1 MKHELELFAGSHGV
15 KIDYMES
22 APSTNDIAKD
32 HFYDNGDVVIAAW
45 QSCGRG
51 QRGNSWQSR
60 PGENLTFSLVLKPDF
75 LPAEMQFL
83 LSETV
88 ALAVVKLLCEY
99 DIRAQVKWTNDI
111 YVGGKKIAGILIEN
125 DVCGANLSRSI
136 VGIGFNVNQTEFDS
150 RLSNPTSLALL
161 TGKKHEP
168 AEVFKALY
176 RSLINNFAS
185 LEQGYISEIEGL
197 YHKSLYR
204 QGEQHRYLTPT
215 GESFMGTIE
224 RVEPTGEL
232 IITHEDGTQ
241 RGYLFKE
248 IEFTI

>member
-1 MKHELELFAGSHGV
+1 MKRELELFGVRHGV

-22 APSTNDIAKD
+22 TPSTNDIAKN
-32 HFYDNGDVVIAAW
+32 HLYGNGDVVIAAS

-51 QRGNSWQSR
+51 QRGNSWQSL
-60 PGENLTFSLVLKPDF
+60 PGKNLTFSLVLKPDF

-83 LSETV
+83 LSEAV
-88 ALAVVKLLCEY
+88 ALAMVNFLREY
-99 DIRAQVKWTNDI
+99 GIRAQVKWTNDI
-111 YVGGKKIAGILIEN
+111 YVDGKKIAGILIEN

-136 VGIGFNVNQTEFDS
+136 VGIGFNVNQTEFDNS
-150 RLSNPTSLALL
+150 LPNPTSLSLL
-161 TGKKHEP
+161 TGERHNLS
-168 AEVFKALY
+168 EVFEAIY
-176 RSLINNFAS
+176 SSLMNNFAS
-185 LEQGYISEIEGL
+185 LEQGYVSEIESH

-204 QGEQHRYLTPT
+204 RGKQHRYLTPT

-232 IITHEDGTQ
+232 IVTHSDGTQ